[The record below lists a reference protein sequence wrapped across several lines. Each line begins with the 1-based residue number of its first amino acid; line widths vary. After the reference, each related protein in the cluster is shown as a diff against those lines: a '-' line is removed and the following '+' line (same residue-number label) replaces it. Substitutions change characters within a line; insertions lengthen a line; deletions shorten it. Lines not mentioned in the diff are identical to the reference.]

1 MHTAWPSKCIKKEG
15 FDLSLFFFFK
25 DYCGILW
32 AEWFCEADWNFTG
45 LSEGSLCGLGKYGG
59 GLEWIVAVEIVT
71 CAIYLENF
79 VNLWVRL
86 SLWET
91 PVGYPWEGCLEV
103 LLFRGPF
110 GQGLRAAVQHGGG
123 RGTVCAYEQGA
134 GRK

>member
-1 MHTAWPSKCIKKEG
+1 MEVAW
-15 FDLSLFFFFK
+15 
-25 DYCGILW
+25 
-32 AEWFCEADWNFTG
+32 N
-45 LSEGSLCGLGKYGG
+45 GS
-59 GLEWIVAVEIVT
+59 VAVEIVT

-110 GQGLRAAVQHGGG
+110 GQGLRAAVRHGGG
-123 RGTVCAYEQGA
+123 RGTVCAYEQGQA
-134 GRK
+134 GSECPAHAALFREGPGARAKTSGPPAF